1 MLFSNYVYVYLVS
14 HTIPLVFFVKKNI
27 LGFAKNNQVHDLR
40 EILKKDIDI
49 NVADDEVSSQWCRRY
64 FFLSFNTDTAT
75 KKEISANY

>member
-40 EILKKDIDI
+40 DNLKKDIDI
-49 NVADDEVSSQWCRRY
+49 NVADDEVSS
-64 FFLSFNTDTAT
+64 
-75 KKEISANY
+75 

>member
-49 NVADDEVSSQWCRRY
+49 NVADDEVSS
-64 FFLSFNTDTAT
+64 
-75 KKEISANY
+75 